1 MTAKSDTLV
10 IGGGI
15 IGLMTARALARRGFR
30 VTVVDRGRVGA
41 EASMAA
47 GGILCP
53 LYPWRLPE
61 PMQQL
66 TAMAMRGYPDT
77 IRILE
82 AEANHKIGIRR
93 TGLLVLDAEE
103 LSQAEAWASRWD
115 ISHRRVTASE
125 VSRIAPALHS
135 PGEALYLPDMSNVYS
150 ADLIHALQVA
160 GPAKG
165 IRILEKT
172 GVQDL
177 AIDADGGAHVETDD
191 GWLAAD
197 RVVIAGGAWSGLLTE
212 RLGAR
217 LPVRPVRGQIVEY
230 PAGLADLS
238 VMLLHRR
245 RYLVPRPGGELL
257 VGSTLEEAGFDQST
271 TESARHSLQSA
282 ADSLLPILE
291 GVAPGRHWA
300 GLRPAAPDQMPY
312 IGPWPG
318 PAQTGGRL
326 YLNTGHFQNGILLA
340 PISADVLA
348 AQMTGEQPPVDTD
361 PYRVDRPGFSS

>member
-1 MTAKSDTLV
+1 MTANSDTLV

-15 IGLMTARALARRGFR
+15 IGLMTARALARRGSR

-61 PMQQL
+61 AMQQL
-66 TAMAMRGYPDT
+66 TAMAMRGYSDT
-77 IRILE
+77 IRTLE
-82 AEANHKIGIRR
+82 AEAGHTIGVHR
-93 TGLLVLDAEE
+93 TGLLVLDADE
-103 LSQAEAWASRWD
+103 LDQAEAWASRWD
-115 ISHRRVTASE
+115 ITYRRVTANKVSQLVPE
-125 VSRIAPALHS
+125 VCS
-135 PGEALYLPDMSNVYS
+135 PGEALHLPAMSNVYS
-150 ADLIHALQVA
+150 ADMIHALQRA
-160 GPAKG
+160 APAMG
-165 IRILEKT
+165 IRILEQT
-172 GVQDL
+172 GVRDL
-177 AIDADGGAHVETDD
+177 SIDADGGAHVETEE

-197 RVVIAGGAWSGLLTE
+197 RIVIAGGAWSGLLTE

-230 PAGLADLS
+230 PPGRAKLS

-257 VGSTLEEAGFDQST
+257 VGSTLEEAGFDRST
-271 TESARHSLQSA
+271 TDSARRSLQSA
-282 ADSLLPILE
+282 AESLLPGLE

-318 PAQTGGRL
+318 RAVTGGRL

-340 PISADVLA
+340 PISAEILA
-348 AQMTGEQPPVDTD
+348 AQMAGEKPPVDPA
-361 PYRVDRPGFSS
+361 PYRIDRSGFSG

>member
-15 IGLMTARALARRGFR
+15 IGLMTARTLARRGFS

-53 LYPWRLPE
+53 LYPWRLPD
-61 PMQQL
+61 PMQRL
-66 TAMAMRGYPDT
+66 TAMAMHGYPDD
-77 IRILE
+77 IRTLE
-82 AEANHKIGIRR
+82 AESGHAIGVRR
-93 TGLLVLDAEE
+93 TGLLVLDADE
-103 LSQAEAWASRWD
+103 LGQAEAWASRWY

-160 GPAKG
+160 APAMG
-165 IRILEKT
+165 IRILEQT

-177 AIDADGGAHVETDD
+177 AIDADGGAHVETED
-191 GWLAAD
+191 GWLSAD
-197 RVVIAGGAWSGLLTE
+197 RIVIAGGAWSGLLTE
-212 RLGAR
+212 RLGNR

-230 PAGLADLS
+230 PPGQAELS
-238 VMLLHRR
+238 VMLLHQR

-257 VGSTLEEAGFDQST
+257 VGSTLEEAGFDRST
-271 TESARHSLQSA
+271 TDSARRSLQA
-282 ADSLLPILE
+282 AAESLLPGLKDR
-291 GVAPGRHWA
+291 VPGRHWA

-318 PAQTGGRL
+318 RAETGGRL

-340 PISADVLA
+340 PISAEILA
-348 AQMTGEQPPVDTD
+348 AQMTGEQPPVDPS
-361 PYRVDRPGFSS
+361 PYRIDRAGFSS